1 MKNTTEVW
9 KGERRIIM
17 RNSLK
22 KVLASLAMVAAL
34 VGFGVQNTSNQPTAV
49 QAATLTKKELPGLNY
64 HQKSIVTVNNNHPYF
79 SKSTM
84 LTKKGAWQKYSN
96 LDSLNRA
103 REANALLSQRLMPKT
118 QRESL
123 YWDPTGWHNKRIAGG
138 WLYNR
143 SHLIGY
149 QLTGQNNNPKN
160 LITGTRQLNDP
171 DMLKYENMVAR
182 YVKSSKKHYVRYRVT
197 PIFRGRELLARGVE
211 MEGQSVGSNAVRFN
225 VYIFNV
231 QPGVKLNYANGTS
244 VVSKAA
250 RTVVKA
256 TKKYRPAKK
265 TVKKSAKKT
274 SKKKVYTSA
283 ARGKI
288 IGNKRSKIYHVPGQ
302 AGYHM
307 NSSNAVYFSSEQA
320 AKAAG
325 YRKAKR

>member
-1 MKNTTEVW
+1 MS
-9 KGERRIIM
+9 I
-17 RNSLK
+17 SLK
-22 KVLASLAMVAAL
+22 KGLASLAMVAAL
-34 VGFGVQNTSNQPTAV
+34 VGFGVQNTSNQPTTV
-49 QAATLTKKELPGLNY
+49 QAATLTKKKLPGLNY
-64 HQKSIVTVNNNHPYF
+64 HQKSVVTVNNNHPYF

-84 LTKKGAWQKYSN
+84 STKKGAWQKYSN

-118 QRESL
+118 QREAL
-123 YWDPTGWHNKRIAGG
+123 YWDPTGWHNKRIASG

-143 SHLIGY
+143 WHLIGY
-149 QLTGQNNNPKN
+149 QLIGQNNNPKN

-171 DMLKYENMVAR
+171 NMLKYENMVAR

-231 QPGVKLNYANGTS
+231 QPGVKLNYTNGTS

-250 RTVVKA
+250 
-256 TKKYRPAKK
+256 KKYRPKKVTKKSAKK
-265 TVKKSAKKT
+265 SVKKSAKKT
-274 SKKKVYTSA
+274 SKKKVYTAA